1 MPFDPS
7 KPPIIFGEALFD
19 CFPDGTSVL
28 GGAPLNVAFH
38 LAAFGADPVFVS
50 RVGNDRL
57 GDQIDRAMADRG
69 MSRIGLQRDPLH
81 ATGTVQVR
89 LAGGEPSYDIVA
101 DRAYDHI
108 DAAALPA
115 LPSNALLYHGSLA
128 LRNGDSAA
136 AFEALRTRLDAAV
149 FLDVNLRDP
158 WWGEDRLRAMID
170 AATWV
175 KLNAD
180 ELELLTSG
188 GTSAEERARLLM
200 EQHGLQLVIAT
211 LGAAG
216 AFALN
221 AAGEHCRVAP
231 AESVQVVD
239 AVGAGDGF
247 ASVLILSLLHGWPLQ
262 QSLERA
268 QSFASAMV
276 GRRGA
281 TVDDPA
287 FYAGFAQ
294 QWGL

>member
-7 KPPIIFGEALFD
+7 TPPTIFGEALFD
-19 CFPDGTSVL
+19 CFPDGSRVL
-28 GGAPLNVAFH
+28 GGAPLNVATH

-50 RVGNDRL
+50 RVGADGL
-57 GDQIDRAMADRG
+57 GDQIEHALAERG

-81 ATGTVQVR
+81 ATGSVQVR
-89 LAGGEPSYDIVA
+89 LVDGEPTYDIVT

-108 DAAALPA
+108 DAAALPT
-115 LPSNALLYHGSLA
+115 LPGNGLLYHGSLA
-128 LRNGDSAA
+128 LRSSDSV
-136 AFEALRTRLDAAV
+136 EALETLRARLGAAV
-149 FLDVNLRDP
+149 FVDVNLRDP
-158 WWGEDRLRAMID
+158 WWDEGRLREMIG

-180 ELELLTSG
+180 ELELLAPTG
-188 GTSAEERARLLM
+188 ATAEDRARSLL
-200 EQHGLQLVIAT
+200 EQHGLELVIAT

-216 AFALN
+216 ALALN

-231 AESVQVVD
+231 AASVQVVD

-247 ASVLILSLLHGWPLQ
+247 ASVLILGLLHDWPLQ

-268 QSFASAMV
+268 QTFASAMV

-281 TVDDPA
+281 TVDDPD

-294 QWGL
+294 EWGL

>member
-19 CFPDGTSVL
+19 CFPDGTGVL

-69 MSRIGLQRDPLH
+69 MSRVGLQRDPLH

-89 LAGGEPSYDIVA
+89 LADGEPSYDIVA